1 MGDKRFLLARIV
13 IASLANAIA
22 SLGLILITV
31 RLKMY
36 TTPVGGAVSG
46 LISLLLPCS
55 MTTWWLFKTLR
66 TRYSKSEAKYVA
78 TAFAGF
84 SPVWLL
90 ISIPVGGDIGGGF
103 ASALWGPLAL
113 VGVLAGISLLTAFLS
128 FASCVFALWLI
139 RTYGRMGEMDGVE

>member
-1 MGDKRFLLARIV
+1 MGDKRFLLTRIA

-22 SLGLILITV
+22 CFGLTLTTV
-31 RLKMY
+31 WLKID
-36 TTPVGGAVSG
+36 TTPVGGTISP

-55 MTTWWLFKTLR
+55 MTAWWMFRTLQ

-90 ISIPVGGDIGGGF
+90 ISFPLGGDLGGGF
-103 ASALWGPLAL
+103 ASLLWGPLVW
-113 VGVLAGISLLTAFLS
+113 VGVIAGISLLMTLLS
-128 FASCVFALWLI
+128 FASCLFALWLI
-139 RTYGRMGEMDGVE
+139 RTYGRMGEMDRVE